1 MEDQSIKK
9 SPTKLVLPI
18 IVFSQFAGGSLWFVG
33 NAVVGDLKEILGL
46 GERAVADIS
55 SAVQLGFMAGTLVF
69 SVLSLA
75 DRFSPSRLFLFSSI
89 AGAFFNIILIWL
101 GTDLFSV
108 LSLRFLTGFFLAGIY
123 PVGMKIA
130 ADWYDKGLGKALGY
144 LVGALVLGKAF
155 PHFVKDMT
163 EGLPWQIVLIATSV
177 LSVIGGLSLVLL
189 VGDGPYR
196 KPGARFNLLA
206 IPEIFSSRDFRAAA
220 FGYFGHMWELYTF
233 WTFIP
238 LLLLTYMETTGE
250 VLAVPF
256 WTFTIIGMGAIACVI
271 GGYLSLKRG
280 SAPVAF
286 GMLLISCV
294 CCLISPLLFFLPLP
308 LFLPLLFI
316 WGFAVVGDS
325 AQFSAIVAKT
335 ATPLYKG
342 TALTVVN
349 GIGFTI
355 TVISIQLFNKLLEA
369 WPAEYL
375 FIFLA
380 VGPILGLL
388 FFRPM
393 LHQASNKKQAAK
405 KI

>member
-1 MEDQSIKK
+1 MEGQSVKK

-33 NAVVGDLKEILGL
+33 NAVVRDLQELLGL
-46 GERAVADIS
+46 GEHAIADIS

-69 SVLSLA
+69 SLLSLA
-75 DRFSPSRLFLFSSI
+75 DRFSPARLFLFSSL

-108 LSLRFLTGFFLAGIY
+108 LLLRFLTGFFLAGIY

-130 ADWYDKGLGKALGY
+130 ADWYDQGLGKALGY

-163 EGLPWQIVLIATSV
+163 EGLPWQIVLISTSV
-177 LSVIGGLSLVLL
+177 LAVAGGLSLVLL

-196 KPGARFNLLA
+196 KQGARFNWMA
-206 IPEIFSSRDFRAAA
+206 IPEIFSSKDFRAAA
-220 FGYFGHMWELYTF
+220 LGYFGHMWELYTV

-238 LLLLTYMETTGE
+238 LLLQTYIEFSGASLTI
-250 VLAVPF
+250 PF
-256 WTFTIIGMGAIACVI
+256 WTFMIIGSGAVACVV
-271 GGYLSLKRG
+271 GGYLSLNKG

-286 GMLLISCV
+286 GMLLTSCI
-294 CCLISPLLFFLPLP
+294 CCLVSPLLFYLPVAAFLLIM
-308 LFLPLLFI
+308 FV

-335 ATPLYKG
+335 AIPLYKG

-355 TVISIQLFNKLLEA
+355 TVFSIQFFSLLLED
-369 WPAEYL
+369 WPAQYL
-375 FIFLA
+375 FMILA
-380 VGPILGLL
+380 IGPVLGLL
-388 FFRPM
+388 FFKR
-393 LHQASNKKQAAK
+393 LLGRF
-405 KI
+405 